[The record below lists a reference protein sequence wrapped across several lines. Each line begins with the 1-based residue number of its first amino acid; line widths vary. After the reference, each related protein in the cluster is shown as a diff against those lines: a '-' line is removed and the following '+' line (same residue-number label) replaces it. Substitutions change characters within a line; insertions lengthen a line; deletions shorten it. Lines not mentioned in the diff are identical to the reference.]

1 MKRVMYET
9 TPVYFLKLVDMLVEV
24 SKIKLWQG
32 TLYDTYIYTL
42 PDGSKAKY
50 IYNNKRVLPY
60 MLEIDNLASLKK
72 AYKAKYVK

>member
-42 PDGSKAKY
+42 PDGSKARY